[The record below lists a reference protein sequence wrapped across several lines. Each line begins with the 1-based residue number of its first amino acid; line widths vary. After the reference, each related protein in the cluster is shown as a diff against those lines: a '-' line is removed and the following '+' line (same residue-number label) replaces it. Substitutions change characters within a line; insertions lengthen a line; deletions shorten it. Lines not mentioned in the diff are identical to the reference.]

1 MQAVETER
9 DWEIIDGWMSKCLNG
24 WATKFTLPLD
34 RPVKMSQVAR
44 ETIFF
49 WGIERRF
56 SLMIGQICEMLAEF
70 QVRQFCQQI
79 LTLAYT

>member
-1 MQAVETER
+1 
-9 DWEIIDGWMSKCLNG
+9 
-24 WATKFTLPLD
+24 
-34 RPVKMSQVAR
+34 MSQVAR

-70 QVRQFCQQI
+70 QVCKFCQQI

>member
-34 RPVKMSQVAR
+34 GPVKRLKSR
-44 ETIFF
+44 EKL
-49 WGIERRF
+49 F
-56 SLMIGQICEMLAEF
+56 SFGELSADP
-70 QVRQFCQQI
+70 V
-79 LTLAYT
+79 